1 MGQHRA
7 SRPTVAPPQRRR
19 TASGSAVAGRL
30 VGLDAARG
38 LAIIGM
44 IIINV
49 GPTTA
54 TSPWH
59 RLYLLPYGR
68 ASVLF
73 VVIAGIGMG
82 LLAARTARDAR
93 SRAGAWGAALWR
105 AAVLGAGGMA
115 LQSLTDDIGVILP
128 LYGIL
133 FLLAPGLVRL
143 PTRGLLGVTAVMLV
157 VGSVLVVLHD
167 VLALPPVPG
176 NAPVQP
182 DDPPQDLLL
191 GLLVAGRYPLVTW
204 VVPFLAGLLLARAD
218 LTARSTQGRLVVWG
232 SVAAVG
238 GVGAST
244 LSRALLGPAADDG
257 FPRLLTGVAHGQMP
271 LWLVSGVGGAAAL
284 VGLAVRV
291 GQSRPRLVGPLAAY
305 GRLSLTIYVLHVLVL
320 VAIAPDVVTLP
331 QGMVISA
338 AIVLGSALV
347 PVLWARVGGPGPL
360 ERLTRPPWASARPP
374 RGRSLPVPP
383 EESGPR

>member
-1 MGQHRA
+1 MTA
-7 SRPTVAPPQRRR
+7 VAPRRER
-19 TASGSAVAGRL
+19 PAPGVPLAGRL
-30 VGLDAARG
+30 LGLDAARG

-44 IIINV
+44 IVINV

-82 LLAARTARDAR
+82 LLAARAAQGTP
-93 SRAGAWGAALWR
+93 SRAGGWSSALWR
-105 AAVLGAGGMA
+105 AAVLATGGMA
-115 LQSLTDDIGVILP
+115 LQSLTDDVGVILP
-128 LYGIL
+128 LYAVL

-143 PTRGLLGVTAVMLV
+143 PTRGLLGATAVMLV
-157 VGSVLVVLHD
+157 LGPVLVVLHD
-167 VLALPPVPG
+167 VLALPPFPG
-176 NAPVQP
+176 SAPVQP
-182 DDPPQDLLL
+182 DDPPPDLLL

-204 VVPFLAGLLLARAD
+204 VVPFLVGLLLARAD
-218 LTARSTQGRLVVWG
+218 LGARDVQRRLVVWG
-232 SVAAVG
+232 AVAAVG
-238 GVGAST
+238 GLAAST

-271 LWLVSGVGGAAAL
+271 LWLVSSVGGAAAL

-305 GRLSLTIYVLHVLVL
+305 GRLSLTVYVLHVLVL
-320 VAIAPDVVTLP
+320 VLVLPDAVTLRQGVVT
-331 QGMVISA
+331 SA

-347 PVLWARVGGPGPL
+347 PVLWSRVGGPGPF
-360 ERLTRPPWASARPP
+360 ERLTRPPWVAAGRSARRSPPARPP
-374 RGRSLPVPP
+374 GR
-383 EESGPR
+383 

>member
-1 MGQHRA
+1 MGPPRA
-7 SRPTVAPPQRRR
+7 SRLPVPPVEGERV
-19 TASGSAVAGRL
+19 ASGSAVAGRL
-30 VGLDAARG
+30 AGLDAARG

-82 LLAARTARDAR
+82 LLAARTGRGAP
-93 SRAGAWGAALWR
+93 SRAGAWSAALWR
-105 AAVLGAGGMA
+105 AAVLAAGGLA

-128 LYGIL
+128 LYAIL
-133 FLLAPGLVRL
+133 FLLTPGLVRL
-143 PTRGLLGVTAVMLV
+143 PTRELLGVTAVMLV
-157 VGSVLVVLHD
+157 VGPVLVVLHD
-167 VLALPPVPG
+167 VLALPPTPG

-182 DDPPQDLLL
+182 DDPPQDLVL

-204 VVPFLAGLLLARAD
+204 VVPFLVGLLLARAD
-218 LTARSTQGRLVVWG
+218 LTARSTQRRLVVWG
-232 SVAAVG
+232 ALAAVG
-238 GVGAST
+238 GLGAST
-244 LSRALLGPAADDG
+244 LSRTLLGPAADDG

-271 LWLVSGVGGAAAL
+271 LWLISSIGGAAAL
-284 VGLAVRV
+284 VGLAVRI

-320 VAIAPDVVTLP
+320 VGIAPDQVTLP

-360 ERLTRPPWASARPP
+360 ERLTRPPWASARPS
-374 RGRSLPVPP
+374 RGRNLPGPP
-383 EESGPR
+383 EAS

>member
-1 MGQHRA
+1 MA
-7 SRPTVAPPQRRR
+7 SRLA
-19 TASGSAVAGRL
+19 
-30 VGLDAARG
+30 GLDAARG

-82 LLAARTARDAR
+82 LLAARTGRDGP
-93 SRAGAWGAALWR
+93 SRAGSWSAALWR
-105 AAVLGAGGMA
+105 AAVLAAGGLA

-128 LYGIL
+128 LYAIL

-143 PTRGLLGVTAVMLV
+143 PTRGLLGVTAAMLL
-157 VGSVLVVLHD
+157 VGPVLVVLHD
-167 VLALPPVPG
+167 VLAPAPVTG

-182 DDPPQDLLL
+182 DDPPQQLLV
-191 GLLVAGRYPLVTW
+191 GLLVAGRYPVVTW
-204 VVPFLAGLLLARAD
+204 VVPFLVGLLLARAD

-232 SVAAVG
+232 AAAAVG

-244 LSRALLGPAADDG
+244 LSRGLLGPAADEG
-257 FPRLLTGVAHGQMP
+257 FLRLLTGVAHGQMP
-271 LWLVSGVGGAAAL
+271 LWLISSVGGAAAL

-291 GQSRPRLVGPLAAY
+291 GQSRPRLVEPLAAY
-305 GRLSLTIYVLHVLVL
+305 GRLSLTVYVLHVLVL
-320 VAIAPDVVTLP
+320 VALAPDEVTLP
-331 QGMVISA
+331 QGMLISA
-338 AIVLGSALV
+338 AIVLGSFLV

-360 ERLTRPPWASARPP
+360 ERLTRPPWLAARAS
-374 RGRSLPVPP
+374 RGRGLPARRP
-383 EESGPR
+383 GG